1 MSQFGEDV
9 AFIFE
14 TVKGMP
20 LRHPWSER
28 EAGISPFP
36 VSHPS
41 KTHLNW
47 NPPEMGKVTPCS
59 ILSFPHVLFLVV
71 ENSQCLSADVADKGS
86 CSPRSPEP

>member
-1 MSQFGEDV
+1 M

-41 KTHLNW
+41 KQLINVGSGNPRWAEEPGTSTPPARATHKRSLKC
-47 NPPEMGKVTPCS
+47 G
-59 ILSFPHVLFLVV
+59 LVC
-71 ENSQCLSADVADKGS
+71 QIVAETEGAL
-86 CSPRSPEP
+86 